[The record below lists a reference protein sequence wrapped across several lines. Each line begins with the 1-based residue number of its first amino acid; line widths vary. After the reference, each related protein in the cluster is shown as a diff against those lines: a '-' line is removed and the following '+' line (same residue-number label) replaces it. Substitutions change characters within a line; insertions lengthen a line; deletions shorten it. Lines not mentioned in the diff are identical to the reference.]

1 MAGDGGEVVEVERGL
16 AVGFGGP
23 AVVGGL
29 EDGGG
34 EERGTVKE
42 EVELA
47 GLLLLDVIGIGE
59 AFEVA
64 CDVPLADAFEVHPLY
79 ASDDDV
85 EGLRD
90 LVGCG
95 VAKGECALC
104 DVCHWGGTFVSR
116 GAKLRS
122 FFLLTIRFPFFKF
135 FCDLEGLYPLHS
147 RSIFPP
153 CFIRL
158 SFGSGGG

>member
-16 AVGFGGP
+16 AMGFGWP

-47 GLLLLDVIGIGE
+47 GLLFFCIVGVGE

-85 EGLRD
+85 EGLGD

-104 DVCHWGGTFVSR
+104 DVCHWGGTFVSW

-122 FFLLTIRFPFFKF
+122 FF
-135 FCDLEGLYPLHS
+135 
-147 RSIFPP
+147 
-153 CFIRL
+153 FIDDTF
-158 SFGSGGG
+158 SVF